1 MMIKNDI
8 IKLSQ
13 LVLAVCLAFTMTGC
27 RETIENIFSGDDEI
41 AAGDEIM
48 FSAMIA
54 GRVYTRAAAEP
65 YQLPKVDYQFSI
77 GMFTSGEQK
86 VGNEGIYEVLKDDEV
101 GTLNAI
107 TPLYWPD
114 THTQYGFKATAGTMT
129 LESDQTSEANWLKQD
144 RLESDMTA
152 YRTAKEWKSSI
163 ESSMLVS
170 NEEDYKKIP
179 LYLQHKRALITVV
192 LKAGEGV
199 SRQALELEAA
209 KKDITTN
216 IFSYQNG
223 TQLAINPLVKATT
236 VDYDGEEVSTTCY
249 EAIVE
254 PYDYATNSESMIA
267 QIRLSGQRFSFYAGN
282 DKVNQSF
289 YNLAAGTHLTITVT
303 LGRDSRKILMT
314 AQIEDWTENVT
325 TTICDD
331 YGNAGEPTYID
342 DLKGL
347 KDFLGSDGNKAGN
360 VALVRA
366 DLTLGDDW
374 TGYDLNATLNLGGHT
389 LTSSKRFLKKIGG
402 AANLQNG
409 TIAISGTPD
418 AAISQTNHGIIEDVK
433 ITAAANVYATKA
445 GAVVENKGVIS
456 KCYSELEV
464 NGATD
469 VDYVGGI
476 AATSLSSVDKTA
488 IINACIVTNR
498 VAGSNVAGGIVGQA
512 SGTVSNNTFEYGITL
527 SQNDKH
533 KNIVGAIDSGGT
545 LSAQGNAWPTKATND
560 MDNATPN
567 LNQYDGIIDRQVD
580 FSIAAQKGTGS
591 YRLARDISI
600 ASTVGN
606 VAYQLD
612 GNGKTINTTAMIFNE
627 ITGSVSNLKVH
638 VTKSLVSEVA
648 EGNNNDIDYM
658 APLAYAVRG
667 GTLQNIKVKTAEGA
681 TIQAANPAGLVVWAT
696 GGATISNCEVKAQ
709 IVSKVKTKEGT
720 ERKYAG
726 GIVSTVSNATISQCV
741 LHTGSSLEL
750 SAESTG
756 AKVVY
761 FGGIVGGYGKYSND
775 AAAVTI
781 QNCTNYVAFDDATYH
796 GGILGY
802 ARIDGGADSDN
813 ATTDCI
819 GNWWKYPSDDKP
831 SKGVTAIKT
840 GTTADVVIGKRN
852 AAPPVENN
860 KWYDEDDE

>member
-1 MMIKNDI
+1 MKIKKDI

-41 AAGDEIM
+41 AAGDEVI
-48 FSAMIA
+48 FTAMIA
-54 GRVYTRAAAEP
+54 GRAHTRAVDED
-65 YQLPKVDYQFSI
+65 YQVPKADYQFSI
-77 GMFTSGEQK
+77 GMFTSGEQLVGSEGVYK
-86 VGNEGIYEVLKDDEV
+86 VTEGNEV
-101 GTLNAI
+101 GTLEAK

-114 THTQYGFKATAGTMT
+114 THTQYGFKATAGTAT
-129 LESDQTSEANWLKQD
+129 LEPDQTTEAKWLLQD
-144 RLESDMTA
+144 RLESDMTD

-163 ESSMLVS
+163 KSSKLVS

-209 KKDITTN
+209 KKDITTK
-216 IFSYQNG
+216 IFSYKDN

-236 VDYDGEEVSTTCY
+236 VDYGGEEVSTTCY

-254 PYDYATNSESMIA
+254 PYDYKTNSESMIA
-267 QIRLSGQRFSFYAGN
+267 QIRLSGQSFSFYAGN
-282 DKVNQSF
+282 DIGDKSA
-289 YNLAAGTHLTITVT
+289 YNLTAGTHLTITVT
-303 LGRDSRKILMT
+303 LGRDSRKILMS
-314 AQIEDWTENVT
+314 AYIEDWTEKVT
-325 TTICDD
+325 STICDD

-342 DLKGL
+342 ELQGL
-347 KDFLGSDGNKAGN
+347 KDFLASADNKAGN
-360 VALVRA
+360 VALVRT

-374 TGYDLNATLNLGGHT
+374 PDYKLNATLNLGGHT
-389 LTSSKRFLKKIGG
+389 LTSSKRFLTEIGG

-409 TIAISGTPD
+409 TIAISGTPE
-418 AAISQTNHGIIEDVK
+418 AAIAQTNYGTIEDVK
-433 ITAAANVYATKA
+433 IVAVANSYATKA
-445 GAVVENKGVIS
+445 GAVVDNKGVIS

-464 NGATD
+464 RGATD
-469 VDYVGGI
+469 ANYVGGI
-476 AATSLSSVDKTA
+476 AATSLSSGDKTA
-488 IINACIVTNR
+488 IINACTVTNR

-527 SQNDKH
+527 TQSANH
-533 KNIVGAIDSGGT
+533 KNIVGAAVSGGT
-545 LSAQGNAWPTKATND
+545 LSATGNAWPTKATND
-560 MDNATPN
+560 MVNTAA
-567 LNQYDGIIDRQVD
+567 NQYDGIIDCEAD
-580 FSIAAQKGTGS
+580 FLEAAKTTTGS
-591 YRLARDISI
+591 YRLAKNVDI
-600 ASTVGN
+600 TQGVGN

-612 GNGKTINTTAMIFNE
+612 GNGKTINTSAMIFNE
-627 ITGSVSNLKVH
+627 ITGSVSNLKVN
-638 VTKSLVSEVA
+638 VTTSLVSVV
-648 EGNNNDIDYM
+648 GVDDKSDTDYM
-658 APLAYAVRG
+658 ASLAYAVRG
-667 GTLQNIKVKTAEGA
+667 GTLQDIKVETAEGVC
-681 TIQAANPAGLVVWAT
+681 IQAANPAGLVVWAT

-750 SAESTG
+750 SAESTD

-775 AAAVTI
+775 AAVVTI
-781 QNCTNYVAFDDATYH
+781 QNCTNYVAFTETAYH

-802 ARIDGGADSDN
+802 ARTDAEVDSDN
-813 ATTDCI
+813 ATQNCI
-819 GNWWKYPSDDKP
+819 GNWWKYPNDDTP
-831 SKGVTAIKT
+831 SKGVAAIKT
-840 GTTADVVIGKRN
+840 GTTADAVIGKRN

>member
-1 MMIKNDI
+1 
-8 IKLSQ
+8 L
-13 LVLAVCLAFTMTGC
+13 
-27 RETIENIFSGDDEI
+27 
-41 AAGDEIM
+41 
-48 FSAMIA
+48 
-54 GRVYTRAAAEP
+54 EP
-65 YQLPKVDYQFSI
+65 
-77 GMFTSGEQK
+77 
-86 VGNEGIYEVLKDDEV
+86 
-101 GTLNAI
+101 
-107 TPLYWPD
+107 
-114 THTQYGFKATAGTMT
+114 
-129 LESDQTSEANWLKQD
+129 DQTTEADWLKQD
-144 RLESDMTA
+144 RLESDMTD

-163 ESSMLVS
+163 KSSKLVS

-209 KKDITTN
+209 KKDITTK
-216 IFSYQNG
+216 IFSYKDN
-223 TQLAINPLVKATT
+223 TQLAISPLMKATT
-236 VDYDGEEVSTTCY
+236 VEYEGEGEKVNTTCY

-254 PYDYATNSESMIA
+254 PYDYYTNSESMIA
-267 QIRLSGQRFSFYAGN
+267 QIRLSGQSFSFYAGN
-282 DKVNQSF
+282 DKGDKSA

-303 LGRDSRKILMT
+303 LGRDSRKILMS
-314 AQIEDWTENVT
+314 AYIENWTEKVT
-325 TTICDD
+325 STICDD

-342 DLKGL
+342 ELQGL
-347 KDFLGSDGNKAGN
+347 KDFLASADNKAGN
-360 VALVRA
+360 VALVRT

-374 TGYDLNATLNLGGHT
+374 PDYKLNATLNLGGHT
-389 LTSSKRFLKKIGG
+389 LTSSKSFLTEIGG

-409 TIAISGTPD
+409 TISISGTPD
-418 AAISQTNHGIIEDVK
+418 AAIAQTNYGTIEDVK
-433 ITAAANVYATKA
+433 IVAAANSYATKA

-456 KCYSELEV
+456 KCYSDLEV
-464 NGATD
+464 KDANG

-488 IINACIVTNR
+488 IINACTVTNR

-527 SQNDKH
+527 SQNEATH
-533 KNIVGAIDSGGT
+533 KNIVGASGGT

-560 MDNATPN
+560 MDNATPASN
-567 LNQYDGIIDRQVD
+567 RYDGIIDCEAD
-580 FSIAAQKGTGS
+580 FSKAAQAGTGS
-591 YRLARDISI
+591 YRLARNVEVS
-600 ASTVGN
+600 SNVGN

-667 GTLQNIKVKTAEGA
+667 GTLQNIKVKTAEGVC
-681 TIQAANPAGLVVWAT
+681 IQAANPAGLVVWAT

-709 IVSKVKTKEGT
+709 IVSKVKTMTGN

-750 SAESTG
+750 SSESTG
-756 AKVVY
+756 AQVVY

-775 AAAVTI
+775 AAVVAI
-781 QNCTNYVAFDDATYH
+781 QNCTNYVAFTETAYH

-802 ARIDGGADSDN
+802 ARTDAEVDSDN
-813 ATTDCI
+813 ATQNCI
-819 GNWWKYPSDDKP
+819 GNWWKYPNDDTP
-831 SKGVTAIKT
+831 SKGVAAIKT
-840 GTTADVVIGKRN
+840 GTTADAVIGKRN